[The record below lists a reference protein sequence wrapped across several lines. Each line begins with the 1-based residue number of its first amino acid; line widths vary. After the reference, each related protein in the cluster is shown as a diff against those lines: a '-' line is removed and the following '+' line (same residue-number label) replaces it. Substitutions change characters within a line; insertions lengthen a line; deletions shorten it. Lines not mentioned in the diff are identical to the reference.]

1 MTPSFLNILYL
12 RLVVILVILNSPLQQ
27 VTEPEK
33 KLQSWW
39 LKKIRVTSGTFV
51 TTSPRSWLCILISMD
66 NPGIEV
72 CRSRLDLHTST
83 LDLCRSRL
91 DVCRSKVMHTNLRFL
106 ALWHCQKFR
115 NLFLKQN
122 VKFFFLNSVYKL
134 PKLTI
139 LNISMFQLGPM

>member
-1 MTPSFLNILYL
+1 MMRNVLIINNRSKNLDKNVPPNLASWVNGFLVSTARTFPGILPD
-12 RLVVILVILNSPLQQ
+12 SPGKHRNKYS
-27 VTEPEK
+27 V
-33 KLQSWW
+33 
-39 LKKIRVTSGTFV
+39 FN
-51 TTSPRSWLCILISMD
+51 SMD
-66 NPGIEV
+66 KPGIEV

-91 DVCRSKVMHTNLRFL
+91 DVCRSKVMHINLRYL
-106 ALWHCQKFR
+106 ALRHCQKFR

>member
-1 MTPSFLNILYL
+1 MSYLCNISILGMSF
-12 RLVVILVILNSPLQQ
+12 P
-27 VTEPEK
+27 
-33 KLQSWW
+33 
-39 LKKIRVTSGTFV
+39 
-51 TTSPRSWLCILISMD
+51 SMD
-66 NPGIEV
+66 KPGIEV

-91 DVCRSKVMHTNLRFL
+91 DVCRSKVMHINLRYL
-106 ALWHCQKFR
+106 ALRHCQKFR

>member
-1 MTPSFLNILYL
+1 MTHDEEEQIT
-12 RLVVILVILNSPLQQ
+12 LNS
-27 VTEPEK
+27 VTGIQT
-33 KLQSWW
+33 LNWDIAVVLS
-39 LKKIRVTSGTFV
+39 LG
-51 TTSPRSWLCILISMD
+51 SMD
-66 NPGIEV
+66 KPGIEV

-91 DVCRSKVMHTNLRFL
+91 DVCRSKVMHINLRYL
-106 ALWHCQKFR
+106 ALRHCQKFR